1 MAKRYMDV
9 NNVTDDPTDNKYN
22 NYYLERTGPIEDA
35 VEMPADMEDYVVIEC
50 NKKTQFYCLEALHQ
64 DGRTL

>member
-22 NYYLERTGPIEDA
+22 NYYLERTGPIEDDA
-35 VEMPADMEDYVVIEC
+35 TLPVEMEDMVIIEC
-50 NKKTQFYCLEALHQ
+50 NKKTQFYCFEALHQ
-64 DGRTL
+64 DVRTL

>member
-1 MAKRYMDV
+1 MAKQYMDV

-35 VEMPADMEDYVVIEC
+35 TTLPAEMEDMVIIEC
-50 NKKTQFYCLEALHQ
+50 NKKTLFYCLEALHQ